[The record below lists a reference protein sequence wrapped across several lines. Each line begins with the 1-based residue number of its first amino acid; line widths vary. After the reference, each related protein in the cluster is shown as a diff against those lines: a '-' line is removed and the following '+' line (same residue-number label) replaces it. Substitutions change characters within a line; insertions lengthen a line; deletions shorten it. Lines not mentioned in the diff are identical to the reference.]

1 MSLTKIIFATYQIL
15 IAVDQLLN
23 TLIGGWADETLSSA
37 AYRSERQGYFWGKL
51 TRPSIDTIF
60 FWQDNHCYNAYLS
73 ERNRLQ
79 SPPEDR

>member
-1 MSLTKIIFATYQIL
+1 MTKLKFTLYQIL

-23 TLIGGWADETLSSA
+23 ALIGGWADETLSSA
-37 AYRSERQGYFWGKL
+37 AYRSEKQGYFWGKV
-51 TRPSIDTIF
+51 TRPSIDAIF
-60 FWQDNHCYNAYLS
+60 FLQDKHCYKAYLS